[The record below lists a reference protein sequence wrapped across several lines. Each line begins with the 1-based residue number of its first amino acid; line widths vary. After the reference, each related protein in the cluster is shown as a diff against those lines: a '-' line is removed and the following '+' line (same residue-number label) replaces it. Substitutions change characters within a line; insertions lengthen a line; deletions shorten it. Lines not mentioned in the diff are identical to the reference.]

1 MKPKENSMYKIYV
14 DTSNRTNKII
24 QLRKLAGTQWDM
36 IDNVEGDFDPAV
48 EIFKLLQ
55 KHNLKPEDITEFV
68 PFLGPGSF
76 TGLKNGVTLC
86 NILNWALGNKT
97 VDQLPM
103 PNYGSEPNIQ
113 PPSK

>member
-1 MKPKENSMYKIYV
+1 MYKIYV
-14 DTSNRTNKII
+14 DTSNRTNKTIH
-24 QLRKLAGTQWDM
+24 LRELVGKEWST
-36 IDNVEGDFDPAV
+36 IDSVEGDFDPAV
-48 EIFKLLQ
+48 EIFTLLQ
-55 KHNLKPEDITEFV
+55 KHNLKPQDISEFV

-86 NILNWALGNKT
+86 NILNWALGNKS

>member
-1 MKPKENSMYKIYV
+1 MYKIYV
-14 DTSNRTNKII
+14 DTSNRINKTI
-24 QLRKLAGTQWDM
+24 QLRKLTDIQWNT
-36 IDNVEGDFDPAV
+36 IDTVEGNFDPAV

-55 KHNLKPEDITEFV
+55 KHNLKPKDITEFV

-86 NILNWALGNKT
+86 NILNWALGNKSA
-97 VDQLPM
+97 DQLPM